1 MCDRGRQLSGKLG
14 AVLRWR
20 ILLILG
26 ILAVV
31 LGGAASARAQGS
43 RADLLEV
50 KGPVTP
56 MVASDIQRGIREAES
71 DGAVCL
77 IVQLDTPGGSVGV
90 MAEIVQAIANARVPV
105 VVYVAPSGAMAASA
119 GTFVVLS
126 GHVAAMAPGTTIGA
140 AHPVGAQGEDLS
152 ETMQEKE
159 VNALAAQVRAL
170 AQRRGE
176 KALNW
181 VEQAVRESVSATA
194 NEALE
199 LGVIDV
205 IADDTEDL
213 LAKLDGMTLL
223 VANAEVTLHTREAF
237 IRPIAMTP
245 VENFFHAIS
254 SPTIAYILLI
264 VGINALIL
272 EFSSPGGFMAGVIG
286 AILLLLG
293 LYALGTLP
301 VNYTGLLLI
310 GLAFALF
317 IAEALTPTTGA
328 LAAAGVGALVLG
340 SMLLF
345 DSPYLAVSR
354 GVIAGVALA
363 TGGFFLFAVS
373 AIVRARRRCVATGR
387 EALVGRKARVRR
399 ALNPEGTIFLEG
411 ELWSAVAEDG
421 PIARGEEVEVLAL
434 EGFRLHVRRAR
445 GAS

>member
-31 LGGAASARAQGS
+31 LGGAASARAQGP

-56 MVASDIQRGIREAES
+56 MVASYIQRGIREAES

-181 VEQAVRESVSATA
+181 VERAVRESVSATA

-301 VNYTGLLLI
+301 VNYAGLLLI

-411 ELWSAVAEDG
+411 ELWGAVAEDG

-434 EGFRLHVRRAR
+434 EGFRLRVRRA
-445 GAS
+445 

>member
-14 AVLRWR
+14 AILRWR

-56 MVASDIQRGIREAES
+56 MVASYIRRGIREAES

-152 ETMQEKE
+152 ETMKEKE

-181 VEQAVRESVSATA
+181 VERAVRESVSATA

-213 LAKLDGMTLL
+213 LAKLDGMTLS

-245 VENFFHAIS
+245 VEGFFHAVS
-254 SPTIAYILLI
+254 DPTIAYILLI

-286 AILLLLG
+286 AICLLLG
-293 LYALGTLP
+293 LYALGTLS

-345 DSPYLAVSR
+345 DGPYLAVSR

-434 EGFRLHVRRAR
+434 EGFRLRVRRA
-445 GAS
+445 

>member
-1 MCDRGRQLSGKLG
+1 LSGKLG

-31 LGGAASARAQGS
+31 LGGAASARAQGP

-56 MVASDIQRGIREAES
+56 MVASYIQRGIREAES

-90 MAEIVQAIANARVPV
+90 MAEIVQVIANARVPV

-152 ETMQEKE
+152 ETMKEKE

-301 VNYTGLLLI
+301 VNYAGLLLI

-411 ELWSAVAEDG
+411 ELWGAVAEDG

-434 EGFRLHVRRAR
+434 EGFRLRVRRA
-445 GAS
+445 

>member
-1 MCDRGRQLSGKLG
+1 
-14 AVLRWR
+14 
-20 ILLILG
+20 LLILG

-31 LGGAASARAQGS
+31 LGGAASARAQGP

-56 MVASDIQRGIREAES
+56 MVASYIQRGIREAES

-152 ETMQEKE
+152 ETMKEKE

-245 VENFFHAIS
+245 VEGFFHAIS
-254 SPTIAYILLI
+254 DPTIAYILLI

-286 AILLLLG
+286 AICLLLG
-293 LYALGTLP
+293 LYALGTLS

-345 DSPYLAVSR
+345 DGPYLAVSR

-434 EGFRLHVRRAR
+434 EGFRLRVRRAR

>member
-1 MCDRGRQLSGKLG
+1 MSEKLG
-14 AVLRWR
+14 IVLRWR
-20 ILLILG
+20 ILPILG
-26 ILAVV
+26 ILAVA
-31 LGGAASARAQGS
+31 LGGAASARAQGPQ
-43 RADLLEV
+43 ADLLEV

-56 MVASDIQRGIREAES
+56 MVASYIQRGIREAES

-152 ETMQEKE
+152 ETMKEKE

-245 VENFFHAIS
+245 VENFFHVIS

-434 EGFRLHVRRAR
+434 EGFRLRVRRA
-445 GAS
+445 

>member
-1 MCDRGRQLSGKLG
+1 MSGKLG
-14 AVLRWR
+14 AILRWR

-56 MVASDIQRGIREAES
+56 MVASYIRRGIREAES

-152 ETMQEKE
+152 ETMKEKE

-181 VEQAVRESVSATA
+181 VERAVRESVSATA

-213 LAKLDGMTLL
+213 LAKLDGMTLS

-245 VENFFHAIS
+245 VEGFFHAVS
-254 SPTIAYILLI
+254 DPTIAYILLI

-286 AILLLLG
+286 VICLLLG
-293 LYALGTLP
+293 LYALGTLS

-434 EGFRLHVRRAR
+434 EGFRLRVRRA
-445 GAS
+445 

>member
-14 AVLRWR
+14 AILRWR

-56 MVASDIQRGIREAES
+56 MVASYIRRGIREAES

-152 ETMQEKE
+152 ETMKEKE

-181 VEQAVRESVSATA
+181 VERAVRESVSATA

-213 LAKLDGMTLL
+213 LAKLDGMTLS

-245 VENFFHAIS
+245 VEGFFHAVS
-254 SPTIAYILLI
+254 DPTIAYILLI

-286 AILLLLG
+286 VICLLLG
-293 LYALGTLP
+293 LYALGTLS

-434 EGFRLHVRRAR
+434 EGFRLRVRRA
-445 GAS
+445 

>member
-14 AVLRWR
+14 AILRWR

-56 MVASDIQRGIREAES
+56 MVASYIRRGIREAES

-152 ETMQEKE
+152 ETMKEKE

-181 VEQAVRESVSATA
+181 VERAVRESVSATA

-213 LAKLDGMTLL
+213 LAKLDGMTLS

-245 VENFFHAIS
+245 VEGFFHAVS
-254 SPTIAYILLI
+254 DPTIAYILLI

-286 AILLLLG
+286 AICLLLG
-293 LYALGTLP
+293 LYALGTLS

-373 AIVRARRRCVATGR
+373 AIVRARRRCVATGW

-434 EGFRLHVRRAR
+434 EGFRLRVRRA
-445 GAS
+445 

>member
-31 LGGAASARAQGS
+31 LGGAASARAQGP

-56 MVASDIQRGIREAES
+56 MVASYIQRGIREAES

-90 MAEIVQAIANARVPV
+90 MAEIVQVIANARVPV

-301 VNYTGLLLI
+301 VNYAGLLLI

-411 ELWSAVAEDG
+411 ELWGAVAEDG

-434 EGFRLHVRRAR
+434 EGFRLRVRRA
-445 GAS
+445 